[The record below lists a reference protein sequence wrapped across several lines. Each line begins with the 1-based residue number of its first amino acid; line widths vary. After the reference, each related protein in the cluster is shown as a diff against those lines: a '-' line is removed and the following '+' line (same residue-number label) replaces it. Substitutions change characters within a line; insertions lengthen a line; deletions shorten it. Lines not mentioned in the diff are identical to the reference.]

1 MAECSIL
8 LSSPELTVVAH
19 LAKLGALLR
28 VSGVSVED
36 AILFDEAGAQ
46 ADALTGVL
54 LAQAP
59 DREGCRMTMVNA
71 LSDLDSFDVLDQS

>member
-1 MAECSIL
+1 MAQCSIL
-8 LSSPELTVVAH
+8 LGSPELTVVIH

-28 VSGVSVED
+28 VGGVSVED

-59 DREGCRMTMVNA
+59 DRVGCRIR
-71 LSDLDSFDVLDQS
+71 LRQF